1 MLWTEV
7 YVSILLSNGHKID
20 FDPKSWDG
28 DESKILIDGMPLPQF
43 KQEKIPNITEFIKD
57 HYVMITRLFD
67 NRVKSFIKNLILKM
81 DPNIQFFWY
90 RIEFQVRGKYKLYLD
105 DKYILYLPLIFS
117 RNASRPWSSLV
128 QPCSLRVFKR

>member
-7 YVSILLSNGHKID
+7 YVSILQSNGHKID
-20 FDPKSWDG
+20 FDQKSWDG
-28 DESKILIDGMPLPQF
+28 DESNILVDGIPLPQF

-81 DPNIQFFWY
+81 DPNIQFYWY
-90 RIEFQVRGKYKLYLD
+90 RIEFQCRGNYRFL
-105 DKYILYLPLIFS
+105 
-117 RNASRPWSSLV
+117 
-128 QPCSLRVFKR
+128 